1 MLLCKVTLFINDNI
15 LGLPKDPRQ
24 DKVFTST
31 TKIKFVA
38 LILLTKFVDGIYEQT
53 IWQILD
59 VLYTVGRLV
68 GTGVSLSFCRTNQ
81 PLAQNMR
88 KSLSCKSVFFLGESK
103 HFC

>member
-68 GTGVSLSFCRTNQ
+68 RTGVCLSFFAE
-81 PLAQNMR
+81 PI
-88 KSLSCKSVFFLGESK
+88 SL
-103 HFC
+103 

>member
-59 VLYTVGRLV
+59 VIYTVARLV
-68 GTGVSLSFCRTNQ
+68 GTGVSLSFLQ
-81 PLAQNMR
+81 YQSVSDPNMR